1 MMKAFVVMNS
11 AIALTT
17 TLGCSRQD
25 EEGAAER
32 AGKQSDETIEE
43 VESYTSEK
51 MDEMG
56 KAIEHA
62 GEEMQE

>member
-17 TLGCSRQD
+17 ALGCSRQD
-25 EEGAAER
+25 EEGVAER
-32 AGKQSDETIEE
+32 AGKQMDETIEE
-43 VESYTSEK
+43 VEAYTSEK
-51 MDEMG
+51 MEEMG
-56 KAIEHA
+56 KVIEHA